1 MDLIPTMKIALL
13 TRYSRLG
20 ASSRLR
26 TYQYLPLL
34 ESQGFDIEAVPFF
47 DDEYLRNLYSGKRR
61 PMKLIGYYAK
71 RFAHFLSASK
81 ADLIWIEK
89 EALPWVPW
97 PLERMMLPNGIPYVV
112 DYDDAVFHR
121 YDLDSGGIVRH
132 LLHDKI
138 DRVMQNAACVMVGN
152 GYLGDRAS
160 AAGASRIEMVPTVV
174 DLDRY
179 RVVSNGHDPDCPRV
193 GWIGTPK
200 TWEGS
205 ARPTYANLKA
215 TIGASGATFRAIG
228 ASLDPISAKGF
239 ENIPWTERDE
249 VSLIQS
255 LDVGI
260 MPLQDDPWT
269 RGKCGYK
276 LIQYMACGVPVVASP
291 VGVNTQI
298 VKHGVTGFLAETEQE
313 WRDCVA
319 RLLSDAQLR
328 QEMGMAGRRQ
338 IEEGYSLQ
346 VWASKVADILRSLRL
361 GLHSNSHQNFGYRVK
376 GYKIGQE

>member
-1 MDLIPTMKIALL
+1 MDRISTMKLILL

-26 TYQYLPLL
+26 TYQYLPKL
-34 ESQGFDIEAVPFF
+34 EREGFNIEVMPFF

-61 PMKLIGYYAK
+61 PLQLIGYYAK
-71 RFAHFLSASK
+71 RFAHFLSTSK

-97 PLERMMLPNGIPYVV
+97 PLERMMLPSGIPYVV

-121 YDLDSGGIVRH
+121 YDLDSKGIVRH

-152 GYLGDRAS
+152 AYLEERAS
-160 AAGASRIEMVPTVV
+160 TAGASRIEMVPTVV

-179 RVVSNGHDPDCPRV
+179 RVVSDGYYTDHRPRV

-200 TWEGS
+200 TWESS
-205 ARPTYANLKA
+205 ARSTYANLTGA
-215 TIGASGATFRAIG
+215 IGASGATFRAIG
-228 ASLDPISAKGF
+228 ASLDPVSAQGF

-269 RGKCGYK
+269 RGKCAYK
-276 LIQYMACGVPVVASP
+276 LVQYMACGVPVVASP
-291 VGVNTQI
+291 VGINTQI

-328 QEMGMAGRRQ
+328 QEMGSAGRRQ
-338 IEEGYSLQ
+338 IEERYSLQ
-346 VWASKVADILRSLRL
+346 VWASKVADILRSLL
-361 GLHSNSHQNFGYRVK
+361 
-376 GYKIGQE
+376 

>member
-1 MDLIPTMKIALL
+1 MGTVRILTMKILFL

-34 ESQGFDIEAVPFF
+34 EVEGFTVEAVPFF
-47 DDEYLRNLYSGKRR
+47 DDEYLRDLYSGKRQPR
-61 PMKLIGYYAK
+61 QLIGYYAR
-71 RFAHFLSASK
+71 RFAKLLSANK

-97 PLERMMLPNGIPYVV
+97 WLEHLMLPSGVRYVV

-121 YDLDSGGIVRH
+121 YDLDSKGIVRH

-152 GYLGDRAS
+152 DYLGERAFN
-160 AAGASRIEMVPTVV
+160 AGAPRIETVPTVV

-179 RVVSNGHDPDCPRV
+179 KIMPDRHDRDRPRV

-200 TWEGS
+200 TWQGS
-205 ARPTYANLKA
+205 ARPTYINLRR
-215 TIGASGATFRAIG
+215 TIAACEATFRAIG
-228 ASLDPISAKGF
+228 SSLDPVSEQGF
-239 ENIPWTERDE
+239 ENIPWTEHDE

-260 MPLQDDPWT
+260 MPLQNDPWT
-269 RGKCGYK
+269 RGKCAYK
-276 LIQYMACGVPVVASP
+276 LVQYMACGVAVVASP
-291 VGVNTQI
+291 VGLNTQI
-298 VKHGVTGFLAETEQE
+298 VQHGVNGFLADTEQE
-313 WRDCVA
+313 WRECVA
-319 RLLSDAQLR
+319 RLLSDPQLR
-328 QEMGMAGRRQ
+328 EDMGAAGRRQ
-338 IEEGYSLQ
+338 IEERYSLH
-346 VWASKVADILRSLRL
+346 VWAPKVADILRSLR
-361 GLHSNSHQNFGYRVK
+361 
-376 GYKIGQE
+376 